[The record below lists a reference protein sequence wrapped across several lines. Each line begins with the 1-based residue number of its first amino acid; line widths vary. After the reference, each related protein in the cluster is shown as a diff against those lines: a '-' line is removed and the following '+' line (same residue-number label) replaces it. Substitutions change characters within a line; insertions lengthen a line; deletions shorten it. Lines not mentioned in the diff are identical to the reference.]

1 VHDTGRSRLQFRVN
15 SDVDGGL
22 GRRRLTPRRKGGRRW
37 WHMAHSLF
45 GLTSYTT
52 ESGRVR
58 GVVNIIEE
66 TEAKM
71 VLTGCVGQKRL

>member
-1 VHDTGRSRLQFRVN
+1 
-15 SDVDGGL
+15 
-22 GRRRLTPRRKGGRRW
+22 
-37 WHMAHSLF
+37 MAHSLF